1 MSAQREKFSVRA
13 ERVEM
18 NTPEAIASNV
28 QANLHAIAGTFG
40 ARVGLKEVFSRLSL
54 HTGLTAGQVKRLW
67 YGEWHVIPAHV
78 FLAVQKSYRK
88 HMERAERQ
96 AEHQA
101 AVYRALSNEWDELWG
116 DTSSC
121 GAQPSPD
128 GAPAAHSAE
137 PSPCG
142 AGLNT

>member
-28 QANLHAIAGTFG
+28 QANLHTIAGTFG

-54 HTGLTAGQVKRLW
+54 HTGLTAGQIKRLW

-78 FLAVQKSYRK
+78 FLTVQKSYRK
-88 HMERAERQ
+88 HMAHAERQ

-101 AVYRALSNEWDELWG
+101 AIYRALSQEWNDTWG

-121 GAQPSPD
+121 GVLPSPD
-128 GAPAAHSAE
+128 GGQAAHSGAQ
-137 PSPCG
+137 SPCG
-142 AGLNT
+142 AGPNT

>member
-1 MSAQREKFSVRA
+1 MS
-13 ERVEM
+13 
-18 NTPEAIASNV
+18 TPEAIASNV
-28 QANLHAIAGTFG
+28 QANLHVIAGTFG
-40 ARVGLKEVFSRLSL
+40 ARAGLKEVFSRLSL

-67 YGEWHVIPAHV
+67 YGEWSVIPAHV

-101 AVYRALSNEWDELWG
+101 AIYRALSTEWDEQWS
-116 DTSSC
+116 DTSSYD
-121 GAQPSPD
+121 AQPSPD
-128 GAPAAHSAE
+128 GAPAAHSAA

-142 AGLNT
+142 DGLNT